1 MKKIISLLVVMVA
14 ASSIASAQIAPQGSS
29 YKELKNYYSAK
40 DYVKSDADPYSV
52 FWTGLESLATPGIP
66 HLIMKETGRG
76 WSFIGAAVVI
86 DIFGQSAVNKLIKQV
101 EYKDG
106 ELVKDANGSI
116 VFNDEEKAK
125 QAVGMMFGAIVAD
138 LALRIWATVDGVKVA
153 KVKNQ
158 YFQDLQG
165 KKAFSAN
172 LYPSVNFA
180 QSANGLAAAPGMTF
194 ALTF

>member
-14 ASSIASAQIAPQGSS
+14 AGSIASAQIAPQGSS

-52 FWTGLESLATPGIP
+52 FWTGLEAFTTPGIP

-76 WSFIGAAVVI
+76 WTFIGAAVVI
-86 DIFGQSAVNKLIKQV
+86 DMFGQSAADMLRKQI

-106 ELVKDANGSI
+106 ELVKDANGKI
-116 VFNDEEKAK
+116 VFNDEAKAK
-125 QAVGMMFGAIVAD
+125 QAIGMFAGAFVAD
-138 LALRIWATVDGVKVA
+138 LALRIWSTVDAVKIA

-172 LYPSVNFA
+172 LYPSVNFT
-180 QSANGLAAAPGMTF
+180 QSATGMSAAPGMTF